1 MRNLILI
8 LTLIFGTQLVA
19 KSSLTE
25 NFVMG
30 DPGIASI
37 NALAFGPEGIL
48 FVGDSKNATVY
59 AIDTEDTE
67 AVEKAEPVSL
77 KQVDKLIAEQLG
89 TTADQVHIQDMAINP
104 VSKALYLAVHH
115 QDGQPV
121 LLKLSGESFEW
132 VQLDKIRYSEKAIT
146 GVYDED
152 AKDRRGRPLRVWT
165 VSDLSYHNGQV
176 MVTGLS
182 NQEFS
187 STFKSMAF
195 PFTDAGSQDAS
206 LELYHAAHGKYETY
220 APIKAFTVGE
230 VNGEPHLIA
239 GYTCTPL
246 VVFPLSEL
254 SKGTHTKGRTVAE
267 LGNWNTPLDIITM
280 SKNGESYLLMA
291 NSNRSFM
298 KIKFSDIEAFEG
310 SLTERIKE
318 RSGTA
323 GIPFIAL
330 PWVNVLQLDKLDDTQ
345 FVMLKREA
353 NGDLNLVTQNDR
365 WL

>member
-1 MRNLILI
+1 MKNLILMGC
-8 LTLIFGTQLVA
+8 LLMSFSLSA
-19 KSSLTE
+19 KSNLTA

-48 FVGDSKNATVY
+48 FIGDSKNATVY

-67 AVEKAEPVSL
+67 AHKSADAISI
-77 KQVDKLIAEQLG
+77 KQVDKLVAEQLG
-89 TTADQVHIQDMAINP
+89 TTPDQIHIQDMAVNP
-104 VSKALYLAVHH
+104 VSKVLYLAVHH
-115 QDGQPV
+115 QDGKPV
-121 LLKLSGESFEW
+121 LLKLAGETFEW
-132 VQLDKIRYSEKAIT
+132 VALDKVSYSQKAIS
-146 GVYDED
+146 GVYDEE

-165 VSDLSYHNGQV
+165 VSDLSYYDGQV
-176 MVTGLS
+176 LVTGLS

-187 STFKSMAF
+187 STFRSLGF
-195 PFTDAGSQDAS
+195 PFSDEGSQDAS
-206 LELYHAAHGKYETY
+206 LELYHAAHGQYETY

-230 VNGEPHLIA
+230 VNGAPHLIA

-246 VVFPLSEL
+246 VVFPMDEL
-254 SKGTHTKGRTVAE
+254 AKGTHTKGRTVAE
-267 LGNWNTPLDIITM
+267 LGNWNTPLDMITM
-280 SKNGESYLLMA
+280 TKGGETYLLMA

-298 KIKFSDIEAFEG
+298 KIKFSDIEQFEG

-345 FVMLKREA
+345 FVMLKREST
-353 NGDLNLVTQNDR
+353 GELNLVTQSDR